1 MAEATHPRRRRRR
14 NEKNPKSKVQGPKSA
29 FERGIPL
36 GPEDVVAI
44 TDARLQ
50 NRLWTLDLGLW
61 TNLIM
66 RKSRAVQVKN
76 VQIGGGAP
84 VAIQSMT
91 KTDTADVGATVAQIE
106 EMVRAGC
113 EIVRLA
119 VPNDDAAIALKEIR
133 KRVPDVPLVADIH
146 FHYKLALLAL
156 EAGIDKLR
164 LNPGNIG
171 KHERIVEVVR
181 AAQAQKVPIRI
192 GVNGGSLEKDLLKK
206 YGTATPEAM
215 VESAMRH
222 IKILEDLDFTD
233 TIISLKASDVHRTV
247 AAYRLLAEKVDYP
260 FHLGVTEAGTAFVG
274 TVKSSIG
281 LGILLHEGIGDTI
294 RVSLAAEPQE
304 EVRVAWEIVKSLG
317 MRTRGVTVVACPTCG
332 RLDVDNF
339 VEIVTEIER
348 RLAHV
353 EEPLHLSIMGCA
365 VNGPGE
371 AHDSQLGVTFGRGV
385 GMIFKDG
392 IPMRKVAGE
401 DIVEAFVMETEKLL
415 GEIASKKIT
424 AEPELVSI
432 T

>member
-1 MAEATHPRRRRRR
+1 
-14 NEKNPKSKVQGPKSA
+14 
-29 FERGIPL
+29 
-36 GPEDVVAI
+36 
-44 TDARLQ
+44 
-50 NRLWTLDLGLW
+50 
-61 TNLIM
+61 M
-66 RKSRAVQVKN
+66 RKTKAVKVKDI
-76 VQIGGGAP
+76 QIGGGAP
-84 VAIQSMT
+84 VVVQSMT
-91 KTDTADVGATVAQIE
+91 KTDTADVDATVAQIE
-106 EMVRAGC
+106 EMVSAGC
-113 EIVRLA
+113 EVVRLA
-119 VPNDDAAIALKEIR
+119 VPDNDAAIALKAIR

-171 KHERIVEVVR
+171 AHERIREVVL
-181 AAQAQKVPIRI
+181 AAKAQKVPIRI
-192 GVNGGSLEKDLLKK
+192 GVNGGSLEKDLLKR

-215 VESAMRH
+215 VESALRH
-222 IKILEDLDFTD
+222 VQILEDLDFTD

-260 FHLGVTEAGTAFVG
+260 FHLGVTEAGTAFTG

-304 EVRVAWEIVKSLG
+304 EVRVAWEILKSLEL
-317 MRTRGVTVVACPTCG
+317 RTRGVTVVACPTCG

-385 GMIFKDG
+385 GMIFKNG
-392 IPMRKVAGE
+392 VPMRKVAGE

-415 GEIASKKIT
+415 AEGKEASPLAA
-424 AEPELVSI
+424 AEPELVTI
-432 T
+432 K